1 MQPGVLTTN
10 GEPIAQTVRE
20 TALVRRRNFEQRWN
34 GKPERQ
40 AAYV

>member
-1 MQPGVLTTN
+1 MQPGVVTTN
-10 GEPIAQTVRE
+10 GEPIVRRPAQA
-20 TALVRRRNFEQRWN
+20 ALVLRRNFEQRWN